1 MNWLPT
7 ICAFV
12 LLLWLIATI
21 LIAGKPTT
29 PKS

>member
-21 LIAGKPTT
+21 LIAGKEEE
-29 PKS
+29 S